1 MSLSVFAPGT
11 FFHFSPMEVAR
22 VFTQCYFTITVFMEN
37 HLTPKYKR
45 ILLLTKWMPLA
56 FYLDGSTFKMCSP
69 SGALTFPMSDVVPI
83 TLKCACDLKGTQ
95 N

>member
-22 VFTQCYFTITVFMEN
+22 VFIQCYSTITVFMEN
-37 HLTPKYKR
+37 HLTLKYKR
-45 ILLLTKWMPLA
+45 ILLLTKWMQLA

-69 SGALTFPMSDVVPI
+69 SGALTSPMTVVGTI
-83 TLKCACDLKGTQ
+83 KLKCACDLKGTK

>member
-1 MSLSVFAPGT
+1 MNLSVFAPGI
-11 FFHFSPMEVAR
+11 FFHFSPREVAR
-22 VFTQCYFTITVFMEN
+22 VFTQCYPTITVFMEN

-56 FYLDGSTFKMCSP
+56 FYLEGWTFKMCSP
-69 SGALTFPMSDVVPI
+69 SGALTSPMSNVGPI
-83 TLKCACDLKGTQ
+83 KLKCACDLKGTQ